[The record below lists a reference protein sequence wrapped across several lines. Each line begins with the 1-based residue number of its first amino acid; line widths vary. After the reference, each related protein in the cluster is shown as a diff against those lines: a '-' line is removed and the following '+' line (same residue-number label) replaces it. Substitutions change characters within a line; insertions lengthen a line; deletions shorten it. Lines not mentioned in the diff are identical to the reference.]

1 MYPAPPALADGRGMW
16 FSFLGSVMN
25 GGGRISLPRP
35 GLLSKPRETSQAL
48 CCSSHVFLPR
58 YTSEI
63 KLDGGKHVSFSLS
76 FPGNYMLL
84 LKLCCLNLCWGFPS
98 GDAPVSFY
106 ET

>member
-1 MYPAPPALADGRGMW
+1 
-16 FSFLGSVMN
+16 MN
-25 GGGRISLPRP
+25 GGGRISLPRA

-76 FPGNYMLL
+76 FPGELHAIAETVLSEPML
-84 LKLCCLNLCWGFPS
+84 GFPLRGCS
-98 GDAPVSFY
+98 R
-106 ET
+106 ELL